1 LLSPSTSIY
10 SLLYIGFDTVWK
22 KKKEKKK
29 KEKKKKE
36 KKEKEVNMGKSA
48 AAYSRNKK

>member
-1 LLSPSTSIY
+1 LLSPSASIY

-22 KKKEKKK
+22 KE
-29 KEKKKKE
+29 
-36 KKEKEVNMGKSA
+36 KEKEVNMEKSA

>member
-22 KKKEKKK
+22 KKKEKK
-29 KEKKKKE
+29 
-36 KKEKEVNMGKSA
+36 EKEVNMGKSA